1 MKKLFTFLAL
11 LISLSGF
18 SQHWNKIYSYNEY
31 LGLWSD
37 SVLHPPGDTLA
48 SAPNGSFA
56 IKNNHVYQKLSTG
69 IWSQVD
75 GGGNAVQS
83 LTGSQSIQYGPFNS
97 MPSPGTAGRF
107 YAATD
112 SSRWYFDNG
121 VAWLNLSGSGGG
133 SGGATLTF
141 GTGLVAGT
149 YNGSTPVTIIVDTNF
164 MSTRAWRQKGI
175 DSLSGVK
182 QNVISGNGFPYFTGS
197 SITFYNGGPST
208 LYGVGS
214 IGGTGIIALGPT
226 LSMSGTT
233 LNAVGFVKNNGSSTG
248 IQAGTYASRPAA
260 SNCQCYYWSTDSVF
274 YSYDNGTWHDL
285 KPGSGGAGGSPGN
298 PTAMVGLSPVNGS
311 LSTYMRSD
319 AAPPIDSTKI
329 PTLWN
334 MWKNHAASDTLWK
347 FIYCIPNPD
356 LTTFGT
362 SNGTTMGW
370 FPLVTGGGHAQSP
383 DMDSCLFVNS
393 SGHLLMPFPSAQD
406 VTAAVMQCDEV
417 TYPIKWGMVGNFD
430 NYEFIAKLQVSGV
443 GAHIYGNNTNAFQV
457 RTSTLNGYT
466 LTMDTVCA
474 TCPLVLSFDLVD
486 NTGMYLG
493 PTTNGT
499 LVQYLGNNGYSVRKY
514 WSALTRNYKYA
525 FFDAA
530 GSPVV
535 GYPQSND
542 SIFISNP
549 SSTWQELD
557 LRQFLTA
564 TNPYFASGLPNTW
577 LLGMIKEYPDSAKIA
592 YCHNSTV
599 VATSTPGQIN
609 IAWAPISGAI
619 AYQLDRCPMQNCSGG
634 VTTLVSTNI
643 TSYNDVGLT
652 TGTLYYYR
660 LRAIRTGNTTFGQHS
675 GWVERGPIT
684 AP

>member
-1 MKKLFTFLAL
+1 MKKFFTFLSL

-112 SSRWYFDNG
+112 SSRWYFDNS

-197 SITFYNGGPST
+197 SITFYNGGSST

-226 LSMSGTT
+226 LSISGTT

-274 YSYDNGTWHDL
+274 YSYDNGSWHDL
-285 KPGSGGAGGSPGN
+285 KPGSGGGGGLPSQTGN
-298 PTAMVGLSPVNGS
+298 APNFLQTNGTSALWGDPRQLDTIYVVADGQSNVIGGAEDVGD
-311 LSTYMRSD
+311 T
-319 AAPPIDSTKI
+319 
-329 PTLWN
+329 
-334 MWKNHAASDTLWK
+334 ASD
-347 FIYCIPNPD
+347 YRV
-356 LTTFGT
+356 
-362 SNGTTMGW
+362 
-370 FPLVTGGGHAQSP
+370 LVFDT
-383 DMDSCLFVNS
+383 
-393 SGHLLMPFPSAQD
+393 
-406 VTAAVMQCDEV
+406 
-417 TYPIKWGMVGNFD
+417 VGRYF
-430 NYEFIAKLQVSGV
+430 KV
-443 GAHIYGNNTNAFQV
+443 AHIGFTPFQTVSPAQYSPNGAFYFC
-457 RTSTLNGYT
+457 RKMAR
-466 LTMDTVCA
+466 LTGKYVK
-474 TCPLVLSFDLVD
+474 LVLS
-486 NTGMYLG
+486 GLG
-493 PTTNGT
+493 GT
-499 LVQYLGNNGYSVRKY
+499 SI
-514 WSALTRNYKYA
+514 SAWY
-525 FFDAA
+525 
-530 GSPVV
+530 
-535 GYPQSND
+535 
-542 SIFISNP
+542 
-549 SSTWQELD
+549 
-557 LRQFLTA
+557 
-564 TNPYFASGLPNTW
+564 
-577 LLGMIKEYPDSAKIA
+577 
-592 YCHNSTV
+592 
-599 VATSTPGQIN
+599 
-609 IAWAPISGAI
+609 
-619 AYQLDRCPMQNCSGG
+619 
-634 VTTLVSTNI
+634 
-643 TSYNDVGLT
+643 
-652 TGTLYYYR
+652 
-660 LRAIRTGNTTFGQHS
+660 NTTTI
-675 GWVERGPIT
+675 GPRMDSTLARIHD
-684 AP
+684 AN